1 MNPYIVNG
9 WQLFNWLKYHNGSTE
24 GADLS
29 LLSDKEYIE
38 GLEEWLEYVKN
49 VAKK

>member
-1 MNPYIVNG
+1 MNPYIVNR
-9 WQLFNWLKYHNGSTE
+9 WQLYNWLKQHNGSTE

-29 LLSDKEYIE
+29 LLSTREYIE
-38 GLEEWLEYVKN
+38 GLEEWLLYVKN